1 VIRNFTITVDNN
13 RLGYSQVAYMGV
25 NLKTGFRQDVT
36 KDLAA
41 IEDILEIHEMY
52 GKYDLLLKIRAKDLE
67 DMRNIVENKISRLPY
82 IARKELMTVLRS
94 RK

>member
-1 VIRNFTITVDNN
+1 
-13 RLGYSQVAYMGV
+13 MGV